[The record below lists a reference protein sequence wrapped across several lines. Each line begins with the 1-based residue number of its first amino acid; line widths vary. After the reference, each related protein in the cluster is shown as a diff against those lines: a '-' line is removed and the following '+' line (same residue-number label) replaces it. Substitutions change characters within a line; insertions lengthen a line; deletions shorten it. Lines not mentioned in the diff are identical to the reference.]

1 MATIEQMALAQSIL
15 ELGMR
20 VSSQGKAHITV
31 TYSGIVDQLDVYAWI
46 PNSSPLKAVKGWES
60 QMHIVYLGADPCT
73 GLDPMQELQSLWKQL
88 DALLE
93 KDADGVPV

>member
-20 VSSQGKAHITV
+20 ISQQGKIHVIVA
-31 TYSGIVDQLDVYAWI
+31 YFGNVDQLTASCTDPKTLTLI
-46 PNSSPLKAVKGWES
+46 KGWEPS
-60 QMHIVYLGADPCT
+60 SHAIYLGTDPCT

-93 KDADGVPV
+93 KDGDGVPV

>member
-1 MATIEQMALAQSIL
+1 MATIEQMALAQSVL

-20 VSSQGKAHITV
+20 ISRQGKFHISVFYYGST
-31 TYSGIVDQLDVYAWI
+31 DQLGVLGWEFGTSVAI
-46 PNSSPLKAVKGWES
+46 KGWEPS
-60 QMHIVYLGADPCT
+60 SHTVYLGTDPCT